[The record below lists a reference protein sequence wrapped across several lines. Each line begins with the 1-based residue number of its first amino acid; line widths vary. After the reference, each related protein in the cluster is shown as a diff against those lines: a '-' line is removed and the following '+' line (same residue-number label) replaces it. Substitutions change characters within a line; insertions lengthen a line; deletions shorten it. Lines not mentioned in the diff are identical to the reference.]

1 MKILFAQVLVCGL
14 LLTVTLTSCDTKQ
27 HASSNLQTSTTTS
40 SSSET
45 STTSKTNIVSAATSN
60 KAHTTTDST
69 TSTTT
74 TVTIST
80 KATTATTSKPT
91 KKTTKL
97 TKTAEKATTATTEL
111 DPNAPYEDD
120 SLIPGNDK
128 QRLLFNAEGGEIELV
143 FEKAMRY
150 PADNNAILWHYIGTT
165 KKGMQITCTVVPEQ
179 NAIRE
184 IAYDV
189 NTDFGPMTYEKDAR
203 ACLERFLKAYDIPY
217 KADNAQIS
225 HSMAAKRGENGTVF
239 HINWRFSLPLKE
251 NDGILGGKIG
261 LINGKLVVHSLY
273 ASSVLE
279 GERVFGYSGDDI
291 PLLIP
296 RWKSE

>member
-1 MKILFAQVLVCGL
+1 MKRKGNRVL
-14 LLTVTLTSCDTKQ
+14 LLGAALAVVLTAC
-27 HASSNLQTSTTTS
+27 AAPVEQTPAPQE
-40 SSSET
+40 SE
-45 STTSKTNIVSAATSN
+45 
-60 KAHTTTDST
+60 
-69 TSTTT
+69 STTT
-74 TVTIST
+74 T
-80 KATTATTSKPT
+80 AMTTAEVETTSSTADTTETTTTTTTAKPTASITTKSTT
-91 KKTTKL
+91 KKTTK
-97 TKTAEKATTATTEL
+97 ATATTEEF
-111 DPNAPYEDD
+111 DPYAPYEDN
-120 SLIPGNDK
+120 SLVPDKDK
-128 QRLLFNAEGGEIELV
+128 QRLLFHADGGEIELV

-150 PADNNAILWHYIGTT
+150 PADNNAVLWHYTGTT
-165 KKGMQITCTVVPEQ
+165 KKGTPMTCTVAPEQ